1 MKLAIF
7 KIQDGENSYEEYSIF
22 TKKLTEREMVE
33 EVYGYNE
40 FDHRQYRVVATQDI
54 NEEEV
59 KTLQKFGIAYLW
71 LDFNIK

>member
-1 MKLAIF
+1 MKLVIF
-7 KIQDGENSYEEYSIF
+7 EIQDGENSYEEYSIL
-22 TKKLTEREMVE
+22 TKELTEREMIE

-40 FDHRQYRVVATQDI
+40 FDHRQYRVTATQDI

-59 KTLQKFGIAYLW
+59 KTLQKFRIAYLC

>member
-1 MKLAIF
+1 MILAIF
-7 KIQDGENSYEEYSIF
+7 QIQDGENSYEEYSIF
-22 TKKLTEREMVE
+22 TKELTEREMVE

-40 FDHRQYRVVATQDI
+40 FDHRKYEVIATQDI

-59 KTLQKFGIAYLW
+59 KTLQKFGIVYLC

>member
-1 MKLAIF
+1 MKLVIF

-40 FDHRQYRVVATQDI
+40 FDHRQYRVTATQDI
-54 NEEEV
+54 KEEEAKILV
-59 KTLQKFGIAYLW
+59 KNLVAYLY
-71 LDFNIK
+71 

>member
-1 MKLAIF
+1 MILAIF

-59 KTLQKFGIAYLW
+59 KTLQKFGIAYLC

>member
-1 MKLAIF
+1 MILAIF
-7 KIQDGENSYEEYSIF
+7 KIQDGENFYEEYSIF

-40 FDHRQYRVVATQDI
+40 FDHRQYRVVATKDI

-59 KTLQKFGIAYLW
+59 KTLQKFGIVYLC

>member
-1 MKLAIF
+1 MILAIF
-7 KIQDGENSYEEYSIF
+7 KIQDGENFYEEYSIF

-59 KTLQKFGIAYLW
+59 KTLQKFRIAYLC

>member
-1 MKLAIF
+1 MILAIF

-59 KTLQKFGIAYLW
+59 KTLQKFGIVYLC